1 MEAGLRTNSV
11 HVHHHL
17 LSSGM
22 GVGVGRGSRN
32 SFAILNARIFARAVL
47 HSKLRW
53 APNSACLL
61 GLLGLL
67 GAAAAASSQV
77 DFALLP
83 PPCRGDPWGA

>member
-1 MEAGLRTNSV
+1 MEAGLSTNF
-11 HVHHHL
+11 VHHHL

-32 SFAILNARIFARAVL
+32 SFAILNARIFAQTVP
-47 HSKLRW
+47 HFKLRW

-61 GLLGLL
+61 GLP

-77 DFALLP
+77 DFARLP
-83 PPCRGDPWGA
+83 PPCRGDRWGA